1 MCLSSLAY
9 EYLEAEIK
17 ARITGQETIARRQKI
32 VLSEVAKCYFD
43 ELGMKKL
50 PSIKGLKQ
58 AYIKALLAV
67 KSLIVIK
74 KLLKTLYFYSK
85 RIYNIK

>member
-9 EYLEAEIK
+9 EYLEDEIK

-58 AYIKALLAV
+58 AYIMALFAV

-74 KLLKTLYFYSK
+74 TLKDYLFLF
-85 RIYNIK
+85 